1 MRLKKLSFTSLVFLF
16 LTVSD
21 AYPIAP
27 GDTVYCWQ
35 ERFGR
40 TVTAVLDDG
49 LLMVSANG
57 NPPIPALANLCTEI
71 SQDGVMQG
79 DLIYVNEGF
88 SNYWG
93 LVVDSLKDGTV
104 VFDRLHQRQRLQ
116 MGLCSTKVVASCD
129 GKLREGV
136 QVYVMPEGAQCN
148 VIRCLSDGSIVVGD
162 LVGDRQHRHTRVERS
177 RCNRLVAEQNG
188 AEPNEEGLCRIC
200 NEPQAAAANLPCGL
214 PVCRPCSQRPAR
226 CPNCRGMNAGRLRI
240 YR

>member
-1 MRLKKLSFTSLVFLF
+1 MRFKKLSFIALVFLF

-40 TVTAVLDDG
+40 TVEAVLDGG
-49 LLMVSANG
+49 LLMVSNNG
-57 NPPIPALANLCTEI
+57 NPPIPTLANLCTEI

-79 DLIYVNEGF
+79 DLIYVNEGL
-88 SNYWG
+88 NNVPG
-93 LVVDSLKDGTV
+93 LVVDSLADGTV
-104 VFDRLHQRQRLQ
+104 VFDRLHQRHRWQ
-116 MGLCSTKVVASCD
+116 MGLCITKVDASCD
-129 GKLREGV
+129 GKLGEGV
-136 QVYVMPEGAQCN
+136 QVYVMPEGGQCN

-162 LVGDRQHRHTRVERS
+162 QQNRHTRVERS
-177 RCNRLVAEQNG
+177 RCIRAVAEQNG

-214 PVCRPCSQRPAR
+214 PVCEPYSHHPAR
-226 CPNCRGMNAGRLRI
+226 CPNCRGMAAGRL
-240 YR
+240 